1 MSDQRPNDEN
11 LGRALGR
18 AVESQSVRETPFTQS
33 RLARRL
39 DRPAGR
45 GWLGTLAVA
54 AALGLFVAVG
64 AFFVTRGPL
73 GVANPGPSASPDS
86 TPAPAGAPSAATSPP
101 AAATAGPQVAAP
113 EPVLVYFG
121 RDGLPPV
128 AGMTVSSPWVGPGA
142 GTDQRISAR
151 VAALLGARPNETP
164 SGAINAAALPQ
175 SGSRTTTVNVRTQGD
190 LATVEIGISD
200 GWPARGAAQSNA
212 LLQQL
217 VYTITEEP
225 GVRRAMITDKGKP
238 TAMIDQLVI
247 DKPLAREDVHGYV
260 AQPPE
265 RIATAG
271 NGIPLRASVT
281 HSVDAVAPGL
291 TRVVVALTPSTGQ
304 FSPLGYLPRM
314 SAEVRAND
322 ERAQPT
328 RGKQTLV
335 VEIDGI
341 EGPASS
347 TPVDRTPLRAIHFTP
362 GTNAART
369 AVYEL
374 ALDDL
379 RPWRVAILKEPARV
393 VIDVGGHP
401 MATAL
406 NMVVYSPLRGGTVTR
421 DVAVT
426 GMARAFEAT
435 VSWRLRDSG
444 GREVA
449 KGFTTASEGSS
460 AVWGTYE
467 FRAPVPASV
476 SGNVTLEVYEAS
488 ARDGSDTNKVAIPLQ
503 VR

>member
-1 MSDQRPNDEN
+1 MSDQGPNDEN

-64 AFFVTRGPL
+64 AFFATRGPV
-73 GVANPGPSASPDS
+73 GVADPEPTASPVAS
-86 TPAPAGAPSAATSPP
+86 PAATPGRGTPAAASATPAPALVSSR
-101 AAATAGPQVAAP
+101 
-113 EPVLVYFG
+113 VYFA
-121 RDGLPPV
+121 RDGLPPIGAAVQV
-128 AGMTVSSPWVGPGA
+128 AA
-142 GTDQRISAR
+142 GTDRTPEQRIGSRIGALITA
-151 VAALLGARPNETP
+151 VAQPP
-164 SGAINAAALPQ
+164 SGAMNIVDPRRLQSVDSVRVVDGDTALIDVIVNA
-175 SGSRTTTVNVRTQGD
+175 GD
-190 LATVEIGISD
+190 WGV
-200 GWPARGAAQSNA
+200 RGAAQTQA

-217 VYTITEEP
+217 VYTATEEP
-225 GVRRAMITDKGKP
+225 GIRRVLLTENGGKRP
-238 TAMIDQLVI
+238 TIDQVVV

-291 TRVVVALTPSTGQ
+291 ARVVVALTPSTGQ
-304 FSPLGYLPRM
+304 FGPLGYLPRM
-314 SAEVRAND
+314 SAEVRTND

-347 TPVDRTPLRAIHFTP
+347 TTVDRTPLRAIHFTP

-374 ALDDL
+374 ALDDI